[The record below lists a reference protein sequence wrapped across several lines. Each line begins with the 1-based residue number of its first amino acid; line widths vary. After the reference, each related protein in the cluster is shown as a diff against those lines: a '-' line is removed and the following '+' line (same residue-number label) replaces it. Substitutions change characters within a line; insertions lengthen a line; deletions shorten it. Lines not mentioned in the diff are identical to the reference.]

1 MSAGILARPA
11 KEQSVGRHSG
21 MTTGRILRL
30 AKSSEC
36 GSLTAL
42 ALRSKAYWGYDP
54 RFLQACRGELTVN
67 PAAAAAGRVVVL
79 VEEDTPLGFYA
90 LDSGERRDEAEI
102 SLFFVEPAVIGRG
115 IGRVLWEHAVAK
127 ARSQGVR
134 RLKVLSDPFA
144 LGFYRAVGA
153 TLSGKVRSPV
163 RAPDG
168 GERLLPVLH
177 YEL

>member
-1 MSAGILARPA
+1 
-11 KEQSVGRHSG
+11 
-21 MTTGRILRL
+21 MTTVRTLRL

-42 ALRSKAYWGYDP
+42 ALRSKGYWGYDP
-54 RFLQACRGELTVN
+54 RFLQACRDELQVD

-79 VEEDTPLGFYA
+79 VEDNIPLGFYA
-90 LDSGERRDEAEI
+90 LDAGERRDEAEI
-102 SLFFVEPAVIGRG
+102 SLFFVEPAMIGRG
-115 IGRVLWEHAVAK
+115 IGRALWDHAVAK
-127 ARSQGVR
+127 ARSQGLK

-153 TLSGKVRSPV
+153 TLSGKTRSSV

-168 GERLLPVLH
+168 SERLLPVLH

>member
-1 MSAGILARPA
+1 MRAVDSLRETPTMN
-11 KEQSVGRHSG
+11 SGR
-21 MTTGRILRL
+21 TLRL
-30 AKSSEC
+30 ATTAEC
-36 GSLTAL
+36 GSLSAL

-54 RFLQACRGELTVN
+54 VFLQACRTELAVD
-67 PAAAAAGRVVVL
+67 PKAAAAGRVVVL

-90 LDSGERRDEAEI
+90 LSPGERHDEAEI
-102 SLFFVEPAVIGRG
+102 SLLFVEPAVIGHG
-115 IGRVLWEHAVAK
+115 IGRVLWEHAVTK
-127 ARSQGVR
+127 ARREGLK

-168 GERLLPVLH
+168 SERCLPVLH
-177 YEL
+177 FEL

>member
-1 MSAGILARPA
+1 
-11 KEQSVGRHSG
+11 
-21 MTTGRILRL
+21 MTTGRTLRL

-54 RFLQACRGELTVN
+54 QFLQACRDELTVN
-67 PAAAAAGRVVVL
+67 PKAAAAGRVVVL

-90 LDSGERRDEAEI
+90 LDAGERRDEAEI

-115 IGRVLWEHAVAK
+115 IGRALWEHAVAK
-127 ARSQGVR
+127 ARDQGLK

-153 TLSGKVRSPV
+153 TLSGKIRSAV

-168 GERLLPVLH
+168 SERTLPVLH

>member
-1 MSAGILARPA
+1 
-11 KEQSVGRHSG
+11 

-30 AKSSEC
+30 AKTAEC
-36 GSLTAL
+36 GSLSAL

-54 RFLQACRGELTVN
+54 HFLQACREELTVH

-90 LDSGERRDEAEI
+90 LSPGERRDEAEI
-102 SLFFVEPAVIGRG
+102 SLLFVEPAAIGRG
-115 IGRVLWEHAVAK
+115 IGRALWDHAVAK
-127 ARSQGVR
+127 ARAEGLT

-153 TLSGKVRSPV
+153 TLSGKIRSGV
-163 RAPDG
+163 RARDG
-168 GERLLPVLH
+168 SDRCLPVLH

>member
-1 MSAGILARPA
+1 MAP
-11 KEQSVGRHSG
+11 
-21 MTTGRILRL
+21 GRILRL
-30 AKSSEC
+30 AQSAEC

-42 ALRSKAYWGYDP
+42 ALRSKAFWGYDP
-54 RFLQACRGELTVN
+54 IFLQACRDELTVQ

-90 LDSGERRDEAEI
+90 LSPGDRRDEGEI

-115 IGRVLWEHAVAK
+115 IGRALWNHAVAK
-127 ARSQGVR
+127 ARAEGLT

-153 TLSGKVRSPV
+153 TLSGKIRSSV

-168 GERLLPVLH
+168 SERCLPVLH

>member
-1 MSAGILARPA
+1 MEPVSTT
-11 KEQSVGRHSG
+11 SGR
-21 MTTGRILRL
+21 TLRL
-30 AKSSEC
+30 ATSAEG

-54 RFLQACRGELTVN
+54 IFLQACRAELTVH
-67 PAAAAAGRVVVL
+67 PKAIAAGRVVVL

-90 LDSGERRDEAEI
+90 LEPGERRDEAEI

-115 IGRVLWEHAVAK
+115 IGRALWDHAVAK
-127 ARSQGVR
+127 AREAGLT

-144 LGFYRAVGA
+144 MGFYRAVGA
-153 TLSGKVRSPV
+153 TLSGKIRSSV

-168 GERLLPVLH
+168 SERCLPVLH